1 MNMKFKN
8 IFTGLFFLTGLLSAC
23 NSNTATTNLSVEA
36 FEKGV
41 AESNAQVLDVRTPR
55 EYESGHLKNALLA
68 DWNNQDEFK
77 TRVAALDKSKPVYTY
92 CLSGGRSNA
101 ATEWLIENGFTAY
114 NLAGGTIAWKGAGKS
129 MEQASFVQ
137 QTRLAEYM
145 AQIPADKTVLVD
157 FSAVWCPPCKVMEP
171 ILDSLVKSN
180 GAQFVL
186 VKIDGGN
193 QIELCQQLKVDQFPT
208 FVIYK
213 QGKEV
218 WRKQG
223 IVDAKELVLNF

>member
-1 MNMKFKN
+1 MKFKN
-8 IFTGLFFLTGLLSAC
+8 SVFGLFFLVSLLSAC
-23 NSNTATTNLSVEA
+23 SNKTATTNLSVEA
-36 FEKGV
+36 FEKGISQ
-41 AESNAQVLDVRTPR
+41 SNAQVLDVRTPG

-77 TRVAALDKSKPVYTY
+77 RRVAALDKSKPVYTY
-92 CLSGGRSNA
+92 CLSGGRSKA

-114 NLAGGTIAWKGAGKS
+114 NLAGGTIAWKGAGKT
-129 MEQASFVQ
+129 MEREELVQ
-137 QTRLAEYM
+137 QITLAEYM
-145 AQIPADKTVLVD
+145 AQIPLDKTVLVD

-171 ILDSLVKSN
+171 VLDSLVSSN
-180 GAQFVL
+180 GTQFFL
-186 VKIDGGN
+186 VKIDGGK
-193 QIELCQQLKVDQFPT
+193 QTDICRELKVEQFPT

-223 IVDAKELVLNF
+223 IVDAKELVSNF

>member
-1 MNMKFKN
+1 MSFKN
-8 IFTGLFFLTGLLSAC
+8 LFTGLLFSVVLLSAC
-23 NSNTATTNLSVEA
+23 DNTTATTNLSVEA
-36 FEKGV
+36 FEKGI
-41 AESNAQVLDVRTPR
+41 AQSSAQVLDVRTPG

-68 DWNNQDEFK
+68 DWTNQDEFK

-114 NLAGGTIAWKGAGKS
+114 NLAGGTIAWRGAGKS
-129 MEQASFVQ
+129 IEQAAFVQ
-137 QTRLAEYM
+137 QTSLAEYM
-145 AQIPADKTVLVD
+145 ARIPADKTVLVD

-193 QIELCQQLKVDQFPT
+193 QTELCRQLKVDQFPT

-223 IVDAKELVLNF
+223 IVDAKELLSKF

>member
-1 MNMKFKN
+1 MKFKN
-8 IFTGLFFLTGLLSAC
+8 TSIVLISLVGLLSSC
-23 NSNTATTNLSVEA
+23 SNHTASTNLSVEA
-36 FEKGV
+36 FEKGI
-41 AESNAQVLDVRTPR
+41 AQSNIQVLDVRTPR
-55 EYESGHLKNALLA
+55 EYESGHLKNAFLA

-101 ATEWLIENGFTAY
+101 ATNWLIENGYTAY
-114 NLAGGTIAWKGAGKS
+114 NLAGGTIAWKGAGKT
-129 MEQASFVQ
+129 MEQEAFVQ
-137 QTRLAEYM
+137 QISLAEYM
-145 AQIPADKTVLVD
+145 AGIPADKTVLVD

-171 ILDSLVKSN
+171 VLDSLVKSN
-180 GAQFVL
+180 GAQFLL

-193 QIELCQQLKVDQFPT
+193 QVDICHELKVNQFPT

-213 QGKEV
+213 QGKEI

-223 IVDAKELVLNF
+223 IVDAKELVANF